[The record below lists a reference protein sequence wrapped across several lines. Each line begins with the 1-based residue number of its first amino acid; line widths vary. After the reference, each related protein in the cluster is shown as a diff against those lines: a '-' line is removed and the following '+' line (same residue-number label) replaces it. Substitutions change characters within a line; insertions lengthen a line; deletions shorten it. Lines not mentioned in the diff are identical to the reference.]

1 MAWRRRAIPYI
12 AQVEIADC
20 GAAALAMAL
29 GYHGRHVSLPEV
41 HAAVGTGRDGV
52 DALALTQAAGFY
64 GLRARGVA
72 TELDDLRVLP
82 RGTILHWGASHF
94 VVLDST
100 SRRGVTIVDPLAG
113 RYRVGWPVADDLYSG
128 VAPDELWTGTPSG
141 TFGAFGYGAGAFNAG
156 GPAEMTDA
164 AMEKASEPRVI
175 VTVTP
180 DRFVVLPLPDNA
192 KPYSLR
198 LIYAL
203 KPKRSATGM
212 DSVIM
217 DELEDLLVHSALQ
230 DLLVMPSTNW
240 GDRELAAYHA
250 KQYLSRVTERRARA
264 NLGTA
269 RGTLRV
275 KHLPFA

>member
-1 MAWRRRAIPYI
+1 MAERTFASLIPRVNPSAPGCPQPLILQAIRDAAIRTCERTLAWR
-12 AQVEIADC
+12 QVAPK
-20 GAAALAMAL
+20 MAL
-29 GYHGRHVSLPEV
+29 MPGVHEYEYPKPAGTDV
-41 HAAVGTGRDGV
+41 HAVFSAVLNEQSILQPITL
-52 DALALTQAAGFY
+52 DA
-64 GLRARGVA
+64 AR
-72 TELDDLRVLP
+72 ELYP
-82 RGTILHWGASHF
+82 AWA
-94 VVLDST
+94 
-100 SRRGVTIVDPLAG
+100 
-113 RYRVGWPVADDLYSG
+113 DLYSG